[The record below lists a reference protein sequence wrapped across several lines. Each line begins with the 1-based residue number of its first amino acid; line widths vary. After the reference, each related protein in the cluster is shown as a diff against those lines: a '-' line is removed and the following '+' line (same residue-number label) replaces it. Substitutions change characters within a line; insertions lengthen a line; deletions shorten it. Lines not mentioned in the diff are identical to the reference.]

1 MGSVV
6 VSVDAELGWGFV
18 DYDSPPESRVESG
31 RSGWRTLCR
40 LFDAYDVPATWA
52 VVGHLFHEACDGRHP
67 DHPAGP
73 EWFAPEREQWADR
86 PDLTCGPELIERVR
100 ESGPD
105 HEIGSHTYSHVL
117 FGDDQTTG
125 DVAAAEL
132 ARSRAVADEQGID
145 LRSLVFPRN
154 ELGHR
159 DKLAE
164 HGFDAY
170 RGGRPTPRRTLPEKL
185 KTVAF
190 GSGHPPVVTPAT
202 DEYGL
207 VNIPASL
214 YLYSFEGPALR
225 ATKPFVGDPIVE
237 LVERGLDAAAE
248 SEGVLHLW
256 LHPNNLVGEPQVRR
270 IEGVLRAIDAHRDE
284 VPVETMAAVA
294 ARARAE
300 PKTVATDGRG

>member
-1 MGSVV
+1 MEQTVGSVV

-125 DVAAAEL
+125 DVAAAEQR
-132 ARSRAVADEQGID
+132 AAGPSRTSRGSISGRSSSRGTSSATGTSSPSTASTRIAEAAPHPDGRSR
-145 LRSLVFPRN
+145 RS
-154 ELGHR
+154 
-159 DKLAE
+159 
-164 HGFDAY
+164 
-170 RGGRPTPRRTLPEKL
+170 
-185 KTVAF
+185 
-190 GSGHPPVVTPAT
+190 
-202 DEYGL
+202 
-207 VNIPASL
+207 
-214 YLYSFEGPALR
+214 
-225 ATKPFVGDPIVE
+225 
-237 LVERGLDAAAE
+237 
-248 SEGVLHLW
+248 
-256 LHPNNLVGEPQVRR
+256 
-270 IEGVLRAIDAHRDE
+270 
-284 VPVETMAAVA
+284 
-294 ARARAE
+294 
-300 PKTVATDGRG
+300 